1 MIRKESCV
9 RRNNV
14 WRKSGSQEKEGEQKR
29 VVPLIKPTQKRS
41 KCLGFYNLGFLEE
54 CFGFGAERERER
66 ERDLLFFLLSV
77 PHPHIAHHHHQRRR
91 LLGCLSIFA
100 RRTHDALFFARYSRF
115 SSLSSSS
122 SSSLAFLG
130 ATTTP
135 TKGAILRLFL
145 CCVIVCGVENSKRE
159 RERETYRKERHT
171 HA

>member
-1 MIRKESCV
+1 MCGGNRDPTKRKKAK
-9 RRNNV
+9 N
-14 WRKSGSQEKEGEQKR
+14 KKEWCLPSHKKR
-29 VVPLIKPTQKRS
+29 FQAFRVLKFRV
-41 KCLGFYNLGFLEE
+41 
-54 CFGFGAERERER
+54 FGGVFW
-66 ERDLLFFLLSV
+66 F
-77 PHPHIAHHHHQRRR
+77 HIANIIIIIIIIIKEKKAFG
-91 LLGCLSIFA
+91 GCLSIVFA
-100 RRTHDALFFARYSRF
+100 RRTTHDAALFFARYYIVSPL
-115 SSLSSSS
+115 SLSSSS

>member
-1 MIRKESCV
+1 M
-9 RRNNV
+9 
-14 WRKSGSQEKEGEQKR
+14 WRKSGSREKEGEQKR
-29 VVPLIKPTQKRS
+29 VVPPKPQKEIQVFRVL
-41 KCLGFYNLGFLEE
+41 KFRV
-54 CFGFGAERERER
+54 FGGVFW
-66 ERDLLFFLLSV
+66 F
-77 PHPHIAHHHHQRRR
+77 HIANIIIIIKEKKAFFG
-91 LLGCLSIFA
+91 GCLSILFA
-100 RRTHDALFFARYSRF
+100 RRTTHDAALFFARYYIVSPL
-115 SSLSSSS
+115 SLSSSS

>member
-1 MIRKESCV
+1 M
-9 RRNNV
+9 

-29 VVPLIKPTQKRS
+29 VVPLGQTHTKEIQVFRVLKFRVFGGLFWFRS
-41 KCLGFYNLGFLEE
+41 
-54 CFGFGAERERER
+54 RERER
-66 ERDLLFFLLSV
+66 ERDLLFFVECPSSS
-77 PHPHIAHHHHQRRR
+77 HRKHHHQRRR

-100 RRTHDALFFARYSRF
+100 RRTHDALFFARYYIVSPL
-115 SSLSSSS
+115 SLSSSS

>member
-1 MIRKESCV
+1 MCGGNRDPTKRKKAK
-9 RRNNV
+9 N
-14 WRKSGSQEKEGEQKR
+14 KKEWCLPNHK
-29 VVPLIKPTQKRS
+29 KRS
-41 KCLGFYNLGFLEE
+41 RCLGFLNLGFLEA
-54 CFGFGAERERER
+54 CFWF
-66 ERDLLFFLLSV
+66 
-77 PHPHIAHHHHQRRR
+77 HIANIIISIKEKKAFG
-91 LLGCLSIFA
+91 GCLSIVFA
-100 RRTHDALFFARYSRF
+100 RRTHDPALFFARYYIVSPL
-115 SSLSSSS
+115 SLSSS

>member
-1 MIRKESCV
+1 M
-9 RRNNV
+9 
-14 WRKSGSQEKEGEQKR
+14 WRKSGSREKEGEQKR
-29 VVPLIKPTQKRS
+29 VVPPKPQKEIQAFRVL
-41 KCLGFYNLGFLEE
+41 KFRV
-54 CFGFGAERERER
+54 FGGVFW
-66 ERDLLFFLLSV
+66 F
-77 PHPHIAHHHHQRRR
+77 HIANIIIIIKEKKAFG
-91 LLGCLSIFA
+91 GCLSILFA